1 MRRIGLS
8 ALLATLLGAG
18 VLGASLLPA
27 SSQQA
32 TTLRIYERP
41 GFEKFINNDGKRTLA
56 GDVVVQ
62 VNRLYRTGTKKRVG
76 RDVVNVTLMRRT
88 GRNNAIFRVNATF
101 VLGAGKIE
109 AAGTS
114 TFSHLRNG
122 AAFTVTGGTGRY
134 AGVTGTVNVR
144 EARRRTFFTFT
155 LNP

>member
-1 MRRIGLS
+1 MRRIGV
-8 ALLATLLGAG
+8 LATVAILGAG
-18 VLGASLLPA
+18 FVGATLLPA

-32 TTLRIYERP
+32 RTIRIYERP

-56 GDVVVQ
+56 GDVVIQ
-62 VNRLYRTGTKKRVG
+62 VNPLYRTGTKKKVG
-76 RDVVNVTLMRRT
+76 RDVVNVTLMKQT

-114 TFSHLRNG
+114 TFRNLRNG

-134 AGVTGTVNVR
+134 DGVTGTVNVR
-144 EARRRTFFTFT
+144 EARRRTFFTFS